1 MTPGKHIEDPTHLAG
16 LPCRE
21 RGASLIVLLL
31 MLTAVLM
38 LGMSAAYIALHGEK
52 AVRNDRDR
60 QIALQ
65 AAEAALADAEQ
76 DLEHSSRSHIFA
88 QDKADGFVAGCNG
101 GQIGLYLGLCRRA
114 GDGLAPA
121 WLTVDFLRHNDNVT
135 VPYGH
140 FTGRSF
146 QSGKGML
153 TARSPRYVIELMS
166 HDLSSKA
173 DEAAAKSDS
182 VYFYRITAIGFGM
195 RDSTRVVLQSY
206 YRKDD
211 GANRQ
216 VVVPAGRF
224 GWREILNWQELRNAR
239 ANK

>member
-1 MTPGKHIEDPTHLAG
+1 MTLMRNIELLKP
-16 LPCRE
+16 LPAVVRHQQ
-21 RGASLIVLLL
+21 GASLIVLLL
-31 MLTAVLM
+31 MLTSVLM

-60 QIALQ
+60 QVALQ

-88 QDKADGFVAGCNG
+88 HDKTDGFVAGCNT
-101 GQIGLYLGLCRRA
+101 GQVDLYLGLCRRA
-114 GDGLAPA
+114 EPA
-121 WLTVDFLRHNDNVT
+121 LVPVWQVVDFLSAEDNVS

-140 FTGRSF
+140 FTGRLF
-146 QSGKGML
+146 QNGKGML
-153 TARSPRYVIELMS
+153 TAKSPRYVIELMS
-166 HDLSSKA
+166 LDLSSKN
-173 DEAAAKSDS
+173 DEASATSEPD
-182 VYFYRITAIGFGM
+182 YFYRITAIGFGM

-206 YRKDD
+206 YRKND
-211 GANRQ
+211 GSNRQ
-216 VVVPAGRF
+216 GVVPAGRF

>member
-1 MTPGKHIEDPTHLAG
+1 MTPGKHIGGHAHLAG
-16 LPCRE
+16 VPCSE

-52 AVRNDRDR
+52 AARNDRDR

-88 QDKADGFVAGCNG
+88 QDKSDGFVAGCNG

-114 GDGLAPA
+114 GDGLAPV
-121 WLTVDFLRHNDNVT
+121 WLTVDFLSHDDNVT
-135 VPYGH
+135 VPYGR
-140 FTGRSF
+140 FTGRPF

-153 TARSPRYVIELMS
+153 TARYPRYVIELMS
-166 HDLSSKA
+166 HDLSSKT
-173 DEAAAKSDS
+173 DEDETKSNS

-206 YRKDD
+206 YRKND

-216 VVVPAGRF
+216 AAVPEGRF